1 MGKQKIYDVC
11 IIGAGPS
18 GGYLATLLARQQ
30 VSVIIIEQSPLPRP
44 KVCGGGLSQKSF
56 RQLSLSPTAIDAR
69 IISGTYLG
77 FKDKGVF
84 YQEMPGAGYTVS
96 RSGFDYCLA
105 QQAVNAGATLMAPAT
120 FRHFSPQG
128 TTITVSTS
136 EGPVTARILVGADG
150 VFSPVRKQLFP
161 GKKPFLAHAIQA
173 KAYPEDPRTL
183 ERFGSRTWLDFGA
196 IDKGYGWI
204 FPKREHFN
212 IGLYK
217 IATTTKNRPLRR
229 LLAEFAA
236 VNPLLQTCRLEEI
249 RGGTLPVKPIGTK
262 ISQGNVLLTGDAA
275 GLCESIFGEGIYYAL
290 RSARLAGKSIMDS
303 LSGTNMLEKSY
314 NQKIK
319 VITKELFFSRI
330 LADIIYFNSQATFDW
345 LVKNEWVIQ
354 QFTDLIRGINN
365 HSTCLIKLVTG
376 LPCWLPAPRRQVVSQ
391 KAIFDQLNSSTR
403 SQKTDVR
410 RRETNI

>member
-1 MGKQKIYDVC
+1 MEKHKIYDVC
-11 IIGAGPS
+11 IIGAGPA

-56 RQLSLSPTAIDAR
+56 RQLSLSPAAIDTR
-69 IISGTYLG
+69 IISGTYLA

-96 RSGFDYCLA
+96 RSSFDHYLA

-128 TTITVSTS
+128 TTVTVSTS
-136 EGPVTARILVGADG
+136 EGPVGARILVGADG
-150 VFSPVRKQLFP
+150 VFSMVRKQLFP
-161 GKKPFLAHAIQA
+161 GKKPCLAHAIQA
-173 KAYPEDPRTL
+173 RAYPEDHRVL
-183 ERFGSRTWLDFGA
+183 ERFSSRTWLDFGA
-196 IDKGYGWI
+196 IHKGYGWI
-204 FPKREHFN
+204 FPQKDHFN

-217 IATTTKNRPLRR
+217 VATTTKNRPLRR

-236 VNPLLQTCRLEEI
+236 GNPLLQACRLEEI
-249 RGGTLPVKPIGTK
+249 RGGALPVKPIGAK
-262 ISQGNVLLTGDAA
+262 ISRGNILLTGDAA

-290 RSARLAGKSIMDS
+290 RSARLAEKSIMDF
-303 LSGTNMLEKSY
+303 LSGTSMLEKSY

-319 VITKELFFSRI
+319 VITRELFFSRI
-330 LADIIYFNSQATFDW
+330 LADIIYFNSHATFDW
-345 LVKNEWVIQ
+345 LVKNEWVNQ

-365 HSTCLIKLVTG
+365 HSTCLIKVVTG
-376 LPCWLPAPRRQVVSQ
+376 LPLWLSAPRRQVVSPET
-391 KAIFDQLNSSTR
+391 IFDQLGSSTL
-403 SQKTDVR
+403 
-410 RRETNI
+410 